1 MASAPAPL
9 SERKMPVLARN
20 TGSRSQWF
28 TELGVCRLFGH
39 GSTMVMMAP
48 HMPMS
53 MAVRM
58 TVAPMNVTMANTT
71 AVTVVMMVMVV
82 TVLRLL
88 REPFNGQGLRRD
100 WGCGH
105 RGQECGGR
113 DNRRS
118 QGDFCQHVCFSL
130 DGT

>member
-1 MASAPAPL
+1 
-9 SERKMPVLARN
+9 MPVLARS

-28 TELGVCRLFGH
+28 TELKVCCLFGRW
-39 GSTMVMMAP
+39 SIVVAMAP

-58 TVAPMNVTMANTT
+58 TVAPMDVTMANAT

-82 TVLRLL
+82 VTVLRAL
-88 REPFNGQGLRRD
+88 REPFIGQGLRRD
-100 WGCGH
+100 WGCGQ